1 MEQRLYAFTLAN
13 RLKLASLPAGGG
25 TVERLS
31 SIMSADLVLDGT
43 EQQIPFDPAQTSRS
57 DGFTVNAGGSFTV
70 DNDGYYDGSLGL
82 FVDKSGGAGADLSIW
97 VERKP
102 LLTGVWE
109 LASTGMS
116 NPVIY
121 DDGGQP
127 FVLSGNFDALAGDE
141 FRVMIKEN
149 SGSATLKTS
158 TKAVAL
164 GSISN
169 YAATLSVRRVGPVS
183 A

>member
-1 MEQRLYAFTLAN
+1 MVQRLYAFTLAN
-13 RLKLASLPAGGG
+13 RLKLANIPAGGG

-31 SIMSADLVLDGT
+31 TVMSADLVLDGT
-43 EQQIPFDPAQTSRS
+43 EQQILFDPAQTSRNN
-57 DGFTVNAGGSFTV
+57 GFAVNAGGSFSV
-70 DNDGYYDGSLGL
+70 DNDGYYNGSLGL
-82 FVDKSGGAGADLSIW
+82 FVDKSSGAGADLSIW
-97 VERKP
+97 VEKKP
-102 LLTGVWE
+102 IATGVWE

-141 FRVMIKEN
+141 FRIMIKEN

-158 TKAVAL
+158 TKTVAL
-164 GSISN
+164 GNISN
-169 YAATLSVRRVGPVS
+169 YAASLSVVKVGPVS
-183 A
+183 